1 MKKKLYITLLTTV
14 LIGMNACE
22 SSDLPIQHA
31 DSYDYITFAV
41 KTQKTQTRAQV
52 YEGYDASRH
61 PQTLGV
67 FGYYNLPAHNFTS
80 AEGTNYAIFNNETVN
95 YDKTSGNWKTNPE
108 RKWDDYKNNNFDFF
122 GYMPQ
127 NGQASLTKSSTQEST
142 YVLSIPYTI
151 PTINDKSSPILFE
164 KDLSKAPIICALPEH
179 KEGTT
184 AAGTE
189 KTFER
194 VVEMKFDQT
203 MTGYYLNF
211 QLDTRMNKLRHFRIK
226 GVKLYGTLPTG
237 GTLSRSYTFKENS
250 WTVEAIK
257 WTDLQTTG
265 FDATTGIAL
274 AKDKDAENPASPA
287 ANDTLY
293 LNDTKFRR
301 WGATFYAPSTTLFV
315 PTIAVTYDVTME
327 DENQKEITTR
337 KDVTSTI
344 ILNNQYFSTLKPEST
359 ATIYPINILIQP
371 RFLYVLADQ
380 DAWSG
385 FLLIDK

>member
-1 MKKKLYITLLTTV
+1 MKKKQYITLLTTV
-14 LIGMNACE
+14 LIGLNACE

-52 YEGYDASRH
+52 YEGYDANRH
-61 PQTLGV
+61 PHTLGV
-67 FGYYNLPAHNFTS
+67 FGYYNLPAHDFAS
-80 AEGTNYAIFNNETVN
+80 AEGTNHAIFNNETVN
-95 YDKTSGNWKTNPE
+95 YDETSGNWKTNPE

-127 NGQASLTKSSTQEST
+127 NAKASLTKSSTSEST

-151 PTINDKSSPILFE
+151 PLINDLSSPILFE
-164 KDLSKAPIICALPEH
+164 KDLREAPIICALPEH

-237 GTLSRSYTFKENS
+237 GTLSRSYTFNGNS
-250 WTVEAIK
+250 WTAEAIK
-257 WTDLQTTG
+257 WTDLQTKE
-265 FDATTGIAL
+265 FDATNGIAL
-274 AKDKDAENPASPA
+274 AKDKDAKNPAPPA
-287 ANDTLY
+287 ANDTLN

-301 WGATFYAPSTTLFV
+301 WGATFYAPSTTQFI

-327 DENQKEITTR
+327 DENKKEITTR

-385 FLLIDK
+385 FLLVDK

>member
-1 MKKKLYITLLTTV
+1 MKKKQYITLLTTV
-14 LIGMNACE
+14 LIGLNACE
-22 SSDLPIQHA
+22 SSDLPIQRA

-41 KTQKTQTRAQV
+41 KTQKNQTRAQV

-61 PQTLGV
+61 PHTLGV
-67 FGYYNLPAHNFTS
+67 FGYYNLSDHDFTS
-80 AEGTNYAIFNNETVN
+80 PEGTNQAIFNNETVK
-95 YDKTSGNWKTNPE
+95 YDTQSRNWKTEPE
-108 RKWDDYKNNNFDFF
+108 RKWDDYKSNNFDFF

-127 NGQASLTKSSTQEST
+127 NTQASLTKSSTSEST

-151 PTINDKSSPILFE
+151 PQLNDKASPILF
-164 KDLSKAPIICALPEH
+164 DLKQAPIICALPEH
-179 KEGTT
+179 KEGTP

-194 VVEMKFDQT
+194 VVEMRFDQT

-226 GVKLYGTLPTG
+226 GVKIYGTLPTG
-237 GTLSRSYTFKENS
+237 GTLLRSYTFKGNS
-250 WTVEAIK
+250 WTAEPIK
-257 WTDLQTTG
+257 WTDLQTTV

-274 AKDKDAENPASPA
+274 AKDKDAENPASPK
-287 ANDTLY
+287 DDETLN
-293 LNDTKFRR
+293 LNDTNFRR

-327 DENQKEITTR
+327 DENKTEVITR

-344 ILNNQYFSTLKPEST
+344 ILNQQYFSTLKPEST

-385 FLLIDK
+385 ILLVDK

>member
-1 MKKKLYITLLTTV
+1 MKKKQYITLLTTV

-52 YEGYDASRH
+52 YEGYDANRH
-61 PQTLGV
+61 PHTLGV
-67 FGYYNLPAHNFTS
+67 FGYYNLPDHNFAS
-80 AEGTNYAIFNNETVN
+80 AEGTNHAIFNNETVE
-95 YDKTSGNWKTNPE
+95 YDTQSGNWKTNPE

-127 NGQASLTKSSTQEST
+127 NAQASLLKPSATEST

-151 PTINDKSSPILFE
+151 PQLNDKASPILFE

-194 VVEMKFDQT
+194 VVEMRFDQT

-226 GVKLYGTLPTG
+226 GVKIYGTLPTG

-250 WTVEAIK
+250 WTAEAIK
-257 WTDLQTTG
+257 WTNLQTKE
-265 FDATTGIAL
+265 FDANNGIAL
-274 AKDKDAENPASPA
+274 AMNQDAKKTASPKDDETLNIDDKD
-287 ANDTLY
+287 
-293 LNDTKFRR
+293 FHR

-315 PTIAVTYDVTME
+315 PTIAVTYDVTMA
-327 DENQKEITTR
+327 DEKGKEVITR

-344 ILNNQYFSTLKPEST
+344 ILNQQYFSTLKPEST

>member
-1 MKKKLYITLLTTV
+1 
-14 LIGMNACE
+14 MNACE

-41 KTQKTQTRAQV
+41 KTQKPQTRAQV

-61 PQTLGV
+61 PHTLGV
-67 FGYYNLPAHNFTS
+67 FGYYNLPDHNFAS
-80 AEGTNYAIFNNETVN
+80 AEGTNQAIFNNETVE
-95 YDKTSGNWKTNPE
+95 YDTQSGNWKTDPE
-108 RKWDDYKNNNFDFF
+108 RKWDDYKSNNFDFF

-127 NGQASLTKSSTQEST
+127 NAQASLTKSSTQEST

-151 PTINDKSSPILFE
+151 PLIYDKPSPILFE

-226 GVKLYGTLPTG
+226 GVKIYGTLPTG
-237 GTLSRSYTFKENS
+237 GTLSRSYTYNGNS
-250 WTVEAIK
+250 WTAEPIK
-257 WTDLQTTG
+257 WTDLQTTE

-274 AKDKDAENPASPA
+274 AMTQNAEAPASPT
-287 ANDTLY
+287 DGETL
-293 LNDTKFRR
+293 NIDDTKFHR

-315 PTIAVTYDVTME
+315 PTIAVTYDVTMA
-327 DENQKEITTR
+327 DEKGTEVITR

-344 ILNNQYFSTLKPEST
+344 ILNQQYFSTLKPEST

>member
-61 PQTLGV
+61 PHTLGV
-67 FGYYNLPAHNFTS
+67 FGYYNLSAHDFAS
-80 AEGTNYAIFNNETVN
+80 AEGTNHAIFNNETVK
-95 YDKTSGNWKTNPE
+95 YTSGNWKTDPE
-108 RKWDDYKNNNFDFF
+108 RKWDDYNSNNFDFF
-122 GYMPQ
+122 GYMPK
-127 NGQASLTKSSTQEST
+127 NAQASLTKPSTSEST

-151 PTINDKSSPILFE
+151 PQINDKPSPILF
-164 KDLSKAPIICALPEH
+164 DLKQAPIICALPEH

-184 AAGTE
+184 ASGTE

-211 QLDTRMNKLRHFRIK
+211 QLDTKMNKLRHFRIK
-226 GVKLYGTLPTG
+226 GVKIYGKLPTG

-250 WTVEAIK
+250 WTAEAIK
-257 WTDLQTTG
+257 WTDLQTKE
-265 FDATTGIAL
+265 FDANNGIAL
-274 AKDKDAENPASPA
+274 AMKQDAETPASPT
-287 ANDTLY
+287 DSETL
-293 LNDTKFRR
+293 NIDDTKFHR
-301 WGATFYAPSTTLFV
+301 WGATFYAPSTTQFV
-315 PTIAVTYDVTME
+315 PTIAVTYDVTMA
-327 DENQKEITTR
+327 DENKKEITTR

-344 ILNNQYFSTLKPEST
+344 VLDKQYFETLKPEST

-385 FLLIDK
+385 FLLVDK

>member
-1 MKKKLYITLLTTV
+1 MKKKQYITLLTTV

-61 PQTLGV
+61 PHTLGV
-67 FGYYNLPAHNFTS
+67 FGYYNLPDHNFAS
-80 AEGTNYAIFNNETVN
+80 AEGTNQAIFNNETVE
-95 YDKTSGNWKTNPE
+95 YDTQSGNWKTDPE
-108 RKWDDYKNNNFDFF
+108 RKWDDYKSNNFDFF

-127 NGQASLTKSSTQEST
+127 NAQASLTKSSTQEST

-151 PTINDKSSPILFE
+151 PQLYGKASPILF
-164 KDLSKAPIICALPEH
+164 DLKQAPIICALPEH

-194 VVEMKFDQT
+194 VVEMRFDQT

-226 GVKLYGTLPTG
+226 GVKIYGTLPTG
-237 GTLSRSYTFKENS
+237 GTLSRSYTYNGNS
-250 WTVEAIK
+250 WTSESIK
-257 WTDLQTTG
+257 WTDLQTTE

-274 AKDKDAENPASPA
+274 AKDKDAENPASP
-287 ANDTLY
+287 DTLN

-315 PTIAVTYDVTME
+315 PTIAVTYDVTMA
-327 DENQKEITTR
+327 DEKGTEVITR

-344 ILNNQYFSTLKPEST
+344 ILNQQYFSTLKPEST

>member
-1 MKKKLYITLLTTV
+1 MKKKLYNTLLTMV

-41 KTQKTQTRAQV
+41 KTQKDQTRAQE

-61 PQTLGV
+61 PHTLGA
-67 FGYYNLPAHNFTS
+67 FGYYNLSAHDFTS
-80 AEGTNYAIFNNETVN
+80 AEGNAIFNNETVN
-95 YDKTSGNWKTNPE
+95 YDETSGNWKTNPE
-108 RKWDDYKNNNFDFF
+108 RKWDDYKSNNFDFF

-127 NGQASLTKSSTQEST
+127 NAQASLTKSSTSEST

-151 PTINDKSSPILFE
+151 PQLNDKASPILF
-164 KDLSKAPIICALPEH
+164 DLKLAPIICALPEH

-194 VVEMKFDQT
+194 VVEMRFDQT

-226 GVKLYGTLPTG
+226 GVKIYGTLPTG
-237 GTLSRSYTFKENS
+237 GTLSRSYTFKGNS
-250 WTVEAIK
+250 WTAEAIK
-257 WTDLQTTG
+257 WTDLQTTE

-274 AKDKDAENPASPA
+274 AMNQDAEKPASPK
-287 ANDTLY
+287 DGETL
-293 LNDTKFRR
+293 NIDDKDFHR

-315 PTIAVTYDVTME
+315 PTIAVTYDVTMA
-327 DENQKEITTR
+327 DENKTEVITR

-344 ILNNQYFSTLKPEST
+344 ILNQQYFSTLKPEST

>member
-122 GYMPQ
+122 GYMRQ
-127 NGQASLTKSSTQEST
+127 NGQASLTKASTQEST

>member
-1 MKKKLYITLLTTV
+1 MKKKLYNTLLTMV

-41 KTQKTQTRAQV
+41 KTQKDQTRAQV

-61 PQTLGV
+61 PHTLGA
-67 FGYYNLPAHNFTS
+67 FGYYNLSAHDFTS
-80 AEGTNYAIFNNETVN
+80 AEGNAIFNNETVN
-95 YDKTSGNWKTNPE
+95 YDETSGNWKTNPE
-108 RKWDDYKNNNFDFF
+108 RKWDDYKSNNFDFF

-127 NGQASLTKSSTQEST
+127 NAQASLTKSSTSEST

-151 PTINDKSSPILFE
+151 PQLNDKASPILF
-164 KDLSKAPIICALPEH
+164 DLKLAPIICALPEH

-194 VVEMKFDQT
+194 VVEMRFDQT

-226 GVKLYGTLPTG
+226 GVKIYGTLPTG
-237 GTLSRSYTFKENS
+237 GTLSRSYTFKGNS
-250 WTVEAIK
+250 WTAEAIK
-257 WTDLQTTG
+257 WTDLQTTE
-265 FDATTGIAL
+265 FDANTGIAL
-274 AKDKDAENPASPA
+274 AMNQDAENPASPK
-287 ANDTLY
+287 DDETL
-293 LNDTKFRR
+293 NIDDKDFRR

-315 PTIAVTYDVTME
+315 PTIAVTYDVTMA
-327 DENQKEITTR
+327 DEKEVITR
-337 KDVTSTI
+337 KNVTSTI
-344 ILNNQYFSTLKPEST
+344 VLNQQYFSTLKPEST

>member
-1 MKKKLYITLLTTV
+1 MKKKQYITLLTTV

-41 KTQKTQTRAQV
+41 KTQKTQTRAQE

-67 FGYYNLPAHNFTS
+67 FGYYNLPDHDFAS
-80 AEGTNYAIFNNETVN
+80 AEGTNDAIFNNETVE
-95 YDKTSGNWKTNPE
+95 YDTQSGNWKTDPE
-108 RKWDDYKNNNFDFF
+108 RKWDDYKSNNFDFF

-127 NGQASLTKSSTQEST
+127 NAQASLTKSSTQEST

-151 PTINDKSSPILFE
+151 PQLYGKASPILF
-164 KDLSKAPIICALPEH
+164 DLKQAPIICALPEH

-194 VVEMKFDQT
+194 VVEMRFDQT

-226 GVKLYGTLPTG
+226 GVKIYGTLPTE

-250 WTVEAIK
+250 WTAEAIK
-257 WTDLQTTG
+257 WTNLQTKE
-265 FDATTGIAL
+265 FDANNGIAL
-274 AKDKDAENPASPA
+274 AMNQDAENPASPK
-287 ANDTLY
+287 DDETL
-293 LNDTKFRR
+293 NIDDKDFRR

-327 DENQKEITTR
+327 DEKGTEVITR

-344 ILNNQYFSTLKPEST
+344 ILNQQYFSTLKPEST

>member
-41 KTQKTQTRAQV
+41 KTQKTQTRAQE

-61 PQTLGV
+61 PHTLGV
-67 FGYYNLPAHNFTS
+67 FGYYNLSAHDFAS
-80 AEGTNYAIFNNETVN
+80 AEGTNHAIFNNETVE
-95 YDKTSGNWKTNPE
+95 YDTQSGNWKTEPE
-108 RKWDDYKNNNFDFF
+108 RKWDDYKSNNFDFF

-127 NGQASLTKSSTQEST
+127 NTQASLTKSSTQEST

-151 PTINDKSSPILFE
+151 PQLNDKTSPILF
-164 KDLSKAPIICALPEH
+164 DLKQAPIICALPEH
-179 KEGTT
+179 KEGTA

-226 GVKLYGTLPTG
+226 GVKIYGTLPIG
-237 GTLSRSYTFKENS
+237 GTLLRSYTFKGNS
-250 WTVEAIK
+250 WTAEPIK
-257 WTDLQTTG
+257 WTDLQTTV

-274 AKDKDAENPASPA
+274 AKDKDAENPASPK
-287 ANDTLY
+287 DDETLN
-293 LNDTKFRR
+293 LNDTNFRR

-327 DENQKEITTR
+327 DENKTEVITR

-344 ILNNQYFSTLKPEST
+344 ILNQQYFSTLKPEST

-385 FLLIDK
+385 FLLVDK

>member
-61 PQTLGV
+61 PHTLGA
-67 FGYYNLPAHNFTS
+67 FGYYNLPAHDFAS
-80 AEGTNYAIFNNETVN
+80 AEGNAIFNNETVR
-95 YDKTSGNWKTNPE
+95 YDTQSGNWKTNPE
-108 RKWDDYKNNNFDFF
+108 RKWDDYKSNNFDFF

-127 NGQASLTKSSTQEST
+127 NTQASLTKSSTQEST

-151 PTINDKSSPILFE
+151 PLIYDKPSPILFE
-164 KDLSKAPIICALPEH
+164 KDLKQAPIICALPEH

-194 VVEMKFDQT
+194 VVEMRFDQT

-226 GVKLYGTLPTG
+226 GVKIYGTLPTG
-237 GTLSRSYTFKENS
+237 GTLSRSYTYNGNS
-250 WTVEAIK
+250 WTAEAIK
-257 WTDLQTTG
+257 WTNLQTKE
-265 FDATTGIAL
+265 FDANNGIAL
-274 AKDKDAENPASPA
+274 AMNQDAKKPASPK
-287 ANDTLY
+287 DDETL
-293 LNDTKFRR
+293 NIDDKDFHR

-315 PTIAVTYDVTME
+315 PTIAVTYDVTMA
-327 DENQKEITTR
+327 DEKGPEVITR

-344 ILNNQYFSTLKPEST
+344 ILNQQYFSTLKPEST

>member
-1 MKKKLYITLLTTV
+1 MKKKQYITLLTTV
-14 LIGMNACE
+14 LIGINACE

-67 FGYYNLPAHNFTS
+67 FGYYNLPDHNFAS
-80 AEGTNYAIFNNETVN
+80 AEGTNQAIFNNETVN
-95 YDKTSGNWKTNPE
+95 YDEKSGNWKTNPE

-127 NGQASLTKSSTQEST
+127 NVQASLTKPSTSEST
-142 YVLSIPYTI
+142 YVLSIPYTMQ
-151 PTINDKSSPILFE
+151 INGKSSPILFE

-211 QLDTRMNKLRHFRIK
+211 QLDTRMNKLRHFRIR
-226 GVKLYGTLPTG
+226 GVKIYGTLPTG

-250 WTVEAIK
+250 WTAEAIK
-257 WTDLQTTG
+257 WTNLQTTV
-265 FDATTGIAL
+265 FDANNGIAL
-274 AKDKDAENPASPA
+274 AMKQDAEKLASPKDGETLNIDDKD
-287 ANDTLY
+287 
-293 LNDTKFRR
+293 FRR
-301 WGATFYAPSTTLFV
+301 WGATFYALSTTLFI
-315 PTIAVTYDVTME
+315 PTIAVTYDVTMA
-327 DENQKEITTR
+327 DEKGPEVITR

-344 ILNNQYFSTLKPEST
+344 VLNQQYFSTLKPEST

-371 RFLYVLADQ
+371 RFLYVLSDQ

>member
-1 MKKKLYITLLTTV
+1 MKKKQYITLLTTV
-14 LIGMNACE
+14 LIGLNACE
-22 SSDLPIQHA
+22 SSDLPIQRA

-61 PQTLGV
+61 PHTLGV
-67 FGYYNLPAHNFTS
+67 FGYYNLPDHNFTS
-80 AEGTNYAIFNNETVN
+80 AEGNAIFNNETVN
-95 YDKTSGNWKTNPE
+95 YDKTSGNWKTTPE
-108 RKWDDYKNNNFDFF
+108 RKWDDYKSNNFDFF

-127 NGQASLTKSSTQEST
+127 NAQASLTKSSTSEST

-151 PTINDKSSPILFE
+151 QINDKASPILF
-164 KDLSKAPIICALPEH
+164 DLKQAPIICALPDH

-189 KTFER
+189 KTFAR

-226 GVKLYGTLPTG
+226 GVKIYGTLPTG
-237 GTLSRSYTFKENS
+237 GTLSRSYTFKEKS
-250 WTVEAIK
+250 WTAEAIK
-257 WTDLQTTG
+257 WTDLQTKE
-265 FDATTGIAL
+265 FNAANGIAL
-274 AKDKDAENPASPA
+274 AKDAANPASPKEGE
-287 ANDTLY
+287 TLDIDDQDFY
-293 LNDTKFRR
+293 R

-327 DENQKEITTR
+327 DEKGTEVTTR

-344 ILNNQYFSTLKPEST
+344 ILNQQYFSTLNPEST

-385 FLLIDK
+385 FLLVDK

>member
-1 MKKKLYITLLTTV
+1 MKKKLYNTLLTMV

-41 KTQKTQTRAQV
+41 KTQKDQTRAQE

-61 PQTLGV
+61 PHTLGA
-67 FGYYNLPAHNFTS
+67 FGYYNLSAHDFTS
-80 AEGTNYAIFNNETVN
+80 AEGNAIFNNETVN
-95 YDKTSGNWKTNPE
+95 YDETSGNWKTNPE
-108 RKWDDYKNNNFDFF
+108 RKWDDYKSNNFDFF

-127 NGQASLTKSSTQEST
+127 NAQASLTKSSTSEST

-151 PTINDKSSPILFE
+151 PQLNDKASPILF
-164 KDLSKAPIICALPEH
+164 DLKLAPIICALPEH

-194 VVEMKFDQT
+194 VVEMRFDQT

-226 GVKLYGTLPTG
+226 GVKIYGTLPTG
-237 GTLSRSYTFKENS
+237 GTLSRSYTFKGNS
-250 WTVEAIK
+250 WTAEAIK
-257 WTDLQTTG
+257 WTDLQTTE

-274 AKDKDAENPASPA
+274 AMNQDAEKPASPK
-287 ANDTLY
+287 DGETL
-293 LNDTKFRR
+293 NIDDKDFHR

-315 PTIAVTYDVTME
+315 PTIAVTYDVTMA
-327 DENQKEITTR
+327 DEKGTEVITR

-344 ILNNQYFSTLKPEST
+344 ILNQQYFSTLKPEST

>member
-1 MKKKLYITLLTTV
+1 MKKKQYITLLTTV

-61 PQTLGV
+61 PHTLGV
-67 FGYYNLPAHNFTS
+67 FGYYNLPDHNFAS
-80 AEGTNYAIFNNETVN
+80 AEGTNQAIFNNETVK
-95 YDKTSGNWKTNPE
+95 YDTLSGNWKTNPE

-127 NGQASLTKSSTQEST
+127 NKQASLTKSSTSEST

-151 PTINDKSSPILFE
+151 PQLNDKASPILF
-164 KDLSKAPIICALPEH
+164 DLKQAPIICALPEH

-226 GVKLYGTLPTG
+226 GVKIYGTLPTG

-250 WTVEAIK
+250 WTAEPIK
-257 WTDLQTTG
+257 WTNLQTKE

-287 ANDTLY
+287 ANDTLN

-301 WGATFYAPSTTLFV
+301 WGATFYAPSTTQFI

-327 DENQKEITTR
+327 DEKGKEVITR
-337 KDVTSTI
+337 KNVTSTI
-344 ILNNQYFSTLKPEST
+344 ILDKQYFDTLNPEST

-385 FLLIDK
+385 FLLVDK

>member
-1 MKKKLYITLLTTV
+1 MKKKLYNTLLTMA

-31 DSYDYITFAV
+31 DSYDYITFDV
-41 KTQKTQTRAQV
+41 KTQKNQTRAQE

-61 PQTLGV
+61 PHTLGA
-67 FGYYNLPAHNFTS
+67 FGYYNLSAHDFTS
-80 AEGTNYAIFNNETVN
+80 AEGNAIFNNETVE
-95 YDKTSGNWKTNPE
+95 YDTLSGNWKTNPE
-108 RKWDDYKNNNFDFF
+108 RKWDDYKSNNFDFF

-127 NGQASLTKSSTQEST
+127 NKQASLTKPSATEST

-151 PTINDKSSPILFE
+151 PQLNDKASPILF
-164 KDLSKAPIICALPEH
+164 DLKQAPIICALPEH

-226 GVKLYGTLPTG
+226 GVKIYGTLPKG

-250 WTVEAIK
+250 WTAEAIK
-257 WTDLQTTG
+257 WTDLQTTV

-274 AKDKDAENPASPA
+274 AKDKDAKNPASPT
-287 ANDTLY
+287 DGETL
-293 LNDTKFRR
+293 NIDDTKFRR
-301 WGATFYAPSTTLFV
+301 WGATFYAPSTTQFI
-315 PTIAVTYDVTME
+315 PTIAVTYDVTMA
-327 DENQKEITTR
+327 DGKEVITR

-344 ILNNQYFSTLKPEST
+344 ILDKQYFETLKPEST

-385 FLLIDK
+385 FLLVDK

>member
-1 MKKKLYITLLTTV
+1 MKKKQYITLLTTV

-41 KTQKTQTRAQV
+41 KTQKNQTRAQE

-61 PQTLGV
+61 PHTLGV
-67 FGYYNLPAHNFTS
+67 FGYYNLSDHDFAS
-80 AEGTNYAIFNNETVN
+80 AEGTNQAIFNNEKVN
-95 YDKTSGNWKTNPE
+95 YDEISGNWKTNPE
-108 RKWDDYKNNNFDFF
+108 RKWDDYNSNNFDFF

-127 NGQASLTKSSTQEST
+127 NAQASLTKSSTSEST

-151 PTINDKSSPILFE
+151 PQLYDKDSPILF
-164 KDLSKAPIICALPEH
+164 DLKQAPIICALPEH

-194 VVEMKFDQT
+194 VVEMRFDQT

-226 GVKLYGTLPTG
+226 GVKIYGTLPTG
-237 GTLSRSYTFKENS
+237 GTLSRSYTYNGNS
-250 WTVEAIK
+250 WTAEAIK
-257 WTDLQTTG
+257 WTDLQTKE
-265 FDATTGIAL
+265 FDANNGIAL
-274 AKDKDAENPASPA
+274 AKDAESPASPA
-287 ANDTLY
+287 ANDTLN
-293 LNDTKFRR
+293 LNDTKFRS
-301 WGATFYAPSTTLFV
+301 WGATFYAPSTTQFI

-327 DENQKEITTR
+327 DENKTEVITR

-344 ILNNQYFSTLKPEST
+344 ILNQKYFSTLKPEST

-385 FLLIDK
+385 FLLVDK

>member
-1 MKKKLYITLLTTV
+1 MKIKQYITLLTTV
-14 LIGMNACE
+14 LIGLNACE

-41 KTQKTQTRAQV
+41 KTQKTQTRAQE

-67 FGYYNLPAHNFTS
+67 FGYYNLPDHNFTS
-80 AEGTNYAIFNNETVN
+80 AEGTSHAIFNNETVN

-127 NGQASLTKSSTQEST
+127 NAQASLTKSSTSEST

-151 PTINDKSSPILFE
+151 QINGNLSPILF
-164 KDLSKAPIICALPEH
+164 DLKQAPIICAQPEH

-184 AAGTE
+184 AGGTE

-194 VVEMKFDQT
+194 VVEMRFDQT

-237 GTLSRSYTFKENS
+237 GTLSRSYTFNGNS
-250 WTVEAIK
+250 WTAEAIK
-257 WTDLQTTG
+257 WTDLQTKE
-265 FDATTGIAL
+265 FDATNGIAL
-274 AKDKDAENPASPA
+274 AKDKDAKNPAPPA
-287 ANDTLY
+287 ANDTLN

-327 DENQKEITTR
+327 DENKKEITTR

>member
-1 MKKKLYITLLTTV
+1 MKKKQYITLLTMV

-41 KTQKTQTRAQV
+41 KTQKTQTRAQE

-61 PQTLGV
+61 PHTLGV
-67 FGYYNLPAHNFTS
+67 FGYYNLPDHNFAS
-80 AEGTNYAIFNNETVN
+80 AEGTNQAIFNNETVE
-95 YDKTSGNWKTNPE
+95 YDTQSGNWKTNPE
-108 RKWDDYKNNNFDFF
+108 RKWDDFKSNNFDFF

-127 NGQASLTKSSTQEST
+127 NKQASLTKSSTSEST

-151 PTINDKSSPILFE
+151 PQLNDKTSPILF
-164 KDLSKAPIICALPEH
+164 DLKQAPIICALPEH

-189 KTFER
+189 KTFAR

-226 GVKLYGTLPTG
+226 GVKIYGTLPTR
-237 GTLSRSYTFKENS
+237 GTLSRSYTYNGNS
-250 WTVEAIK
+250 WTAEAIK
-257 WTDLQTTG
+257 WTDLQTKE
-265 FDATTGIAL
+265 FDANNGIAL
-274 AKDKDAENPASPA
+274 AKDKDAENPALPA
-287 ANDTLY
+287 ANDTLN

-315 PTIAVTYDVTME
+315 PTIAVTYDVTMA
-327 DENQKEITTR
+327 DEKEVITR

-344 ILNNQYFSTLKPEST
+344 ILNQQYFETLKPEST

-385 FLLIDK
+385 FLLVDK

>member
-1 MKKKLYITLLTTV
+1 MKKKQYITLLTMV
-14 LIGMNACE
+14 LIGINACE

-41 KTQKTQTRAQV
+41 KTQKPQTRAQV

-61 PQTLGV
+61 PHTLGA
-67 FGYYNLPAHNFTS
+67 FGYYNLPDHNFES
-80 AEGTNYAIFNNETVN
+80 AEGTNQAIFNNETVK
-95 YDKTSGNWKTNPE
+95 YDTLSGNWKTNPE

-127 NGQASLTKSSTQEST
+127 NKQASLTKPSTSEST
-142 YVLSIPYTI
+142 YVLSIPYTMQ
-151 PTINDKSSPILFE
+151 INGKASPILF
-164 KDLSKAPIICALPEH
+164 DLKQAPIICALPEH
-179 KEGTT
+179 KEGTP

-226 GVKLYGTLPTG
+226 GVKIYGTLPKG

-250 WTVEAIK
+250 WTAEAIK
-257 WTDLQTTG
+257 WTDLQTTV

-274 AKDKDAENPASPA
+274 AKDKDAKNPASPT
-287 ANDTLY
+287 DGETL
-293 LNDTKFRR
+293 NIDDTKFRR
-301 WGATFYAPSTTLFV
+301 WGATFYAPSTTQFI

-327 DENQKEITTR
+327 DEKGKEVITR
-337 KDVTSTI
+337 KNVTSTI
-344 ILNNQYFSTLKPEST
+344 ILDKQYFSTLKPEST

-385 FLLIDK
+385 FLLVDK

>member
-1 MKKKLYITLLTTV
+1 MKKKQYITLLTTV
-14 LIGMNACE
+14 LIGINACE

-95 YDKTSGNWKTNPE
+95 YDKTSGNWKTDPE

-151 PTINDKSSPILFE
+151 PQLYDKSSPILFE

-226 GVKLYGTLPTG
+226 GVKIYGTLPTG
-237 GTLSRSYTFKENS
+237 GNLSRSYTYKENS
-250 WTVEAIK
+250 WTAEAIK
-257 WTDLQTTG
+257 WTDLKTTE
-265 FDATTGIAL
+265 FDANNGIAL
-274 AKDKDAENPASPA
+274 AKDKDAEYPASPA
-287 ANDTLY
+287 ANDTLN

-327 DENQKEITTR
+327 DENKKEITTR
-337 KDVTSTI
+337 ENVTSTI
-344 ILNNQYFSTLKPEST
+344 ILDNKYFSTLKPEST

-385 FLLIDK
+385 FLLVDK

>member
-1 MKKKLYITLLTTV
+1 MKKKLYNTLLTMV

-41 KTQKTQTRAQV
+41 KTQKNQTRAQE

-61 PQTLGV
+61 PHTLGA
-67 FGYYNLPAHNFTS
+67 FGYYNLSAHDFTS
-80 AEGTNYAIFNNETVN
+80 AEGNAIFNNETVN
-95 YDKTSGNWKTNPE
+95 YDETSGNWKTNPE
-108 RKWDDYKNNNFDFF
+108 RKWDDYNSNNFDFF

-127 NGQASLTKSSTQEST
+127 NEQASLTKSSTSEST

-151 PTINDKSSPILFE
+151 PQINGKDSPILF
-164 KDLSKAPIICALPEH
+164 DLKLAPIICALPEH

-194 VVEMKFDQT
+194 VVKMRFDQT

-226 GVKLYGTLPTG
+226 GVKIYGTLPTG
-237 GTLSRSYTFKENS
+237 GTLSRSYTYNGNS
-250 WTVEAIK
+250 WTAEAIK

-287 ANDTLY
+287 ANDTLN

-315 PTIAVTYDVTME
+315 PTIAVTYDVTMA
-327 DENQKEITTR
+327 DEKEVITR

-344 ILNNQYFSTLKPEST
+344 ILDKQYFETLKPEST

-371 RFLYVLADQ
+371 RYLYVLADQ

-385 FLLIDK
+385 FLLVDK

>member
-41 KTQKTQTRAQV
+41 KTQKPQTRAQV

-226 GVKLYGTLPTG
+226 GVKIYGTLPTG

-250 WTVEAIK
+250 WTAEAIK
-257 WTDLQTTG
+257 WTDLQTKE

-274 AKDKDAENPASPA
+274 AKDKDAGNPASPA
-287 ANDTLY
+287 ANDTLN

-301 WGATFYAPSTTLFV
+301 WGATFYAPSTTQFI

-327 DENQKEITTR
+327 DEKGTEVTTR
-337 KDVTSTI
+337 KNVTSTI

>member
-1 MKKKLYITLLTTV
+1 MKKKQYITLLTTV
-14 LIGMNACE
+14 LIGLNACE
-22 SSDLPIQHA
+22 SSELPIQHA

-61 PQTLGV
+61 PHTLGV
-67 FGYYNLPAHNFTS
+67 FGYYNLPAHDFAS
-80 AEGTNYAIFNNETVN
+80 AEGTNHAIFNNETVN

-108 RKWDDYKNNNFDFF
+108 RKWDDYKSNNFDFF

-127 NGQASLTKSSTQEST
+127 NAQASLTKSSTSEST

-151 PTINDKSSPILFE
+151 QINGNPSPILF
-164 KDLSKAPIICALPEH
+164 DLKQAPIICAQPEH

-184 AAGTE
+184 AGGTE

-211 QLDTRMNKLRHFRIK
+211 QLDTRMNKLRHFRIR
-226 GVKLYGTLPTG
+226 GVKIYGKLPIG

-250 WTVEAIK
+250 WTAEAIK
-257 WTDLQTTG
+257 WTDLQTTN
-265 FDATTGIAL
+265 FDASTGIAL
-274 AKDKDAENPASPA
+274 AKNPASPA
-287 ANDTLY
+287 ANDTLN

-315 PTIAVTYDVTME
+315 PTIAVTYDVMME
-327 DENQKEITTR
+327 DEKGTEVTTR

-344 ILNNQYFSTLKPEST
+344 ILNQQYFSTLKPEST

-385 FLLIDK
+385 FLLVDK

>member
-1 MKKKLYITLLTTV
+1 MKKEQYITLLTTV
-14 LIGMNACE
+14 LIGINACE

-41 KTQKTQTRAQV
+41 KTQKAQTRAQE

-61 PQTLGV
+61 PHTLGV

-80 AEGTNYAIFNNETVN
+80 AEGTNHAIFNNETVE
-95 YDKTSGNWKTNPE
+95 YDTQSGNWKTNPE

-127 NGQASLTKSSTQEST
+127 NAQASLTKSSTSEST

-151 PTINDKSSPILFE
+151 PQLNGKASPILF
-164 KDLSKAPIICALPEH
+164 DLKQAPIICALPEH

-184 AAGTE
+184 AVGTE

-226 GVKLYGTLPTG
+226 GVKIYGKLPTG
-237 GTLSRSYTFKENS
+237 GTLSRSYTFKGNS
-250 WTVEAIK
+250 WTAESIK
-257 WTDLQTTG
+257 WTDLQTTE
-265 FDATTGIAL
+265 FDATNGIAL
-274 AKDKDAENPASPA
+274 AMKQDAENPASPT
-287 ANDTLY
+287 DGETL
-293 LNDTKFRR
+293 NIDDTKFHR

-327 DENQKEITTR
+327 DEKGTEVITR

-344 ILNNQYFSTLKPEST
+344 ILDKQYFVTLKPEST

>member
-1 MKKKLYITLLTTV
+1 MKKKQYITLLTTV
-14 LIGMNACE
+14 LIGLNACE
-22 SSDLPIQHA
+22 SSDLPIQRA

-41 KTQKTQTRAQV
+41 KTQKTQTRAQE

-67 FGYYNLPAHNFTS
+67 FGYYNLPDHDFTS
-80 AEGTNYAIFNNETVN
+80 AEGNAIFNNETVN

-108 RKWDDYKNNNFDFF
+108 RKWDDYKSNNFDFF

-127 NGQASLTKSSTQEST
+127 NAQASLTKSSTSEST

-151 PTINDKSSPILFE
+151 QINDKPSPILF
-164 KDLSKAPIICALPEH
+164 DLKQAPIICALPVH

-226 GVKLYGTLPTG
+226 GVKIYGTLPTG
-237 GTLSRSYTFKENS
+237 GTLSRSYTFNGKS
-250 WTVEAIK
+250 WTPEAIK
-257 WTDLQTTG
+257 WTDLQTTN
-265 FDATTGIAL
+265 FDVSTGIAL
-274 AKDKDAENPASPA
+274 PKDQDAEKPASPA
-287 ANDTLY
+287 ANDTLN

-327 DENQKEITTR
+327 DENKKEITTR
-337 KDVTSTI
+337 KEVTSTI
-344 ILNNQYFSTLKPEST
+344 ILNQQYFSTLKPEST

-385 FLLIDK
+385 FLLVDK

>member
-1 MKKKLYITLLTTV
+1 MKKKQYITLLTTV

-61 PQTLGV
+61 PHTLGV
-67 FGYYNLPAHNFTS
+67 FGYYNLPDYNFTS
-80 AEGTNYAIFNNETVN
+80 AEGTNHAIFNNETVE
-95 YDKTSGNWKTNPE
+95 YDTQSGNWKTTPE
-108 RKWDDYKNNNFDFF
+108 RKWDDYNSNNFDFF

-127 NGQASLTKSSTQEST
+127 NKQASLTKSSTSEST

-151 PTINDKSSPILFE
+151 PQLKEQASPILF
-164 KDLSKAPIICALPEH
+164 DLKQAPIICALPEH
-179 KEGTT
+179 KEGTA

-194 VVEMKFDQT
+194 VVEMRFDQT

-226 GVKLYGTLPTG
+226 GVKIYGTLPTG

-250 WTVEAIK
+250 WTAEAIK
-257 WTDLQTTG
+257 WTDLQTKE

-287 ANDTLY
+287 ANDTLN

-301 WGATFYAPSTTLFV
+301 WGATFYAPSTTQFI

-327 DENQKEITTR
+327 DEKGKEVITR
-337 KDVTSTI
+337 KNVTSTI
-344 ILNNQYFSTLKPEST
+344 ILDKQYFDTLNPEST

-385 FLLIDK
+385 FLLVDK

>member
-22 SSDLPIQHA
+22 SNDLPIQHA

-80 AEGTNYAIFNNETVN
+80 AEGTNIAIFNNQTVE
-95 YDKTSGNWKTNPE
+95 YDTQSGNWKTDSE

-127 NGQASLTKSSTQEST
+127 NVQASLTKSSTQEST

-226 GVKLYGTLPTG
+226 GVKIYGTLPTG

-250 WTVEAIK
+250 WTAEAIK

-287 ANDTLY
+287 TTDTLN

-315 PTIAVTYDVTME
+315 PTIAVTYDVTMA
-327 DENQKEITTR
+327 DEKEVITR

-344 ILNNQYFSTLKPEST
+344 ILDKQYFETLKPEST

-371 RFLYVLADQ
+371 RYLYVLADQ

-385 FLLIDK
+385 FLLVDK

>member
-1 MKKKLYITLLTTV
+1 MKKKQYITLLTTV
-14 LIGMNACE
+14 LIGLNACE

-41 KTQKTQTRAQV
+41 KTQKTQTRAQE

-127 NGQASLTKSSTQEST
+127 NGQASLTKPSTSEST
-142 YVLSIPYTI
+142 YVLSIPYTMQ
-151 PTINDKSSPILFE
+151 INGKASPILF
-164 KDLSKAPIICALPEH
+164 DLKQAPIICALPEH

-226 GVKLYGTLPTG
+226 GVKIYGTLPTG

-250 WTVEAIK
+250 WTAEAIK
-257 WTDLQTTG
+257 WTDLQTKE

-287 ANDTLY
+287 ANDTLN

-301 WGATFYAPSTTLFV
+301 WGATFYAPSTTQFI

-327 DENQKEITTR
+327 DEKGKEVITR
-337 KDVTSTI
+337 KNVTSTI
-344 ILNNQYFSTLKPEST
+344 ILDKQYFDTLNPENT

>member
-1 MKKKLYITLLTTV
+1 MKKKQYITLLTMV

-41 KTQKTQTRAQV
+41 KTQKTQTRAQE

-61 PQTLGV
+61 PHTLGA
-67 FGYYNLPAHNFTS
+67 FGYYNLSAHDFAST
-80 AEGTNYAIFNNETVN
+80 EGTNHAIFNNETVD

-108 RKWDDYKNNNFDFF
+108 RKWDDYKSNNFDFF

-127 NGQASLTKSSTQEST
+127 NKQASLTKSSTSEST

-151 PTINDKSSPILFE
+151 PLINDKPSPILFE

-226 GVKLYGTLPTG
+226 GVKIYGTLPTG

-250 WTVEAIK
+250 WTAEAIK
-257 WTDLQTTG
+257 WTDLQTTV
-265 FDATTGIAL
+265 FDANNGIPL
-274 AKDKDAENPASPA
+274 AKDKDAKKTASPT
-287 ANDTLY
+287 DGETL
-293 LNDTKFRR
+293 NIDDTKFHR

-327 DENQKEITTR
+327 DENKTEVITR
-337 KDVTSTI
+337 ENVTSTI
-344 ILNNQYFSTLKPEST
+344 ILDKQYFETLKPEST

-385 FLLIDK
+385 FLLVDK

>member
-1 MKKKLYITLLTTV
+1 MKKKQYITLLTTV

-61 PQTLGV
+61 PHTLGV
-67 FGYYNLPAHNFTS
+67 FGYYNLPDHNFAS
-80 AEGTNYAIFNNETVN
+80 AEGTNQAIFNNETVE
-95 YDKTSGNWKTNPE
+95 YDTQSGNWKTNPE
-108 RKWDDYKNNNFDFF
+108 RKWDDYNSNNFDFF

-127 NGQASLTKSSTQEST
+127 NAQASLLKPSATEST

-151 PTINDKSSPILFE
+151 PQLNDKASPILF
-164 KDLSKAPIICALPEH
+164 DLKQAPIICALPEH

-194 VVEMKFDQT
+194 VVEMRFDQT

-226 GVKLYGTLPTG
+226 GVKIYGTLPTG
-237 GTLSRSYTFKENS
+237 GTLSRSYTYKGNS
-250 WTVEAIK
+250 WTAEAIK
-257 WTDLQTTG
+257 WTELQTTE

-274 AKDKDAENPASPA
+274 AMNQDAEKLASPKDGETLNIDDKD
-287 ANDTLY
+287 
-293 LNDTKFRR
+293 FHR

-315 PTIAVTYDVTME
+315 PTIAVTYDVTMA
-327 DENQKEITTR
+327 DEKGTEVITR

-344 ILNNQYFSTLKPEST
+344 VLNQQYFSTLKPEST

>member
-1 MKKKLYITLLTTV
+1 MKKKQYITLLTTV

-52 YEGYDASRH
+52 YEGYDASKH
-61 PQTLGV
+61 PHTLGV
-67 FGYYNLPAHNFTS
+67 FGYYNLPDHNFAS
-80 AEGTNYAIFNNETVN
+80 AEGTNQAIFNNETVK
-95 YDKTSGNWKTNPE
+95 YDTQSGNWKTDPE
-108 RKWDDYKNNNFDFF
+108 RKWDDYKSNNFDFF

-127 NGQASLTKSSTQEST
+127 NAQASLTKSSTQEST

-151 PTINDKSSPILFE
+151 PQLNGKASPILFE

-194 VVEMKFDQT
+194 VVEMRFDQT

-211 QLDTRMNKLRHFRIK
+211 QLDTRMNKLRHFRIR
-226 GVKLYGTLPTG
+226 GVKIYGTLPTG
-237 GTLSRSYTFKENS
+237 GTLSRSYTYNGNS
-250 WTVEAIK
+250 WTAEAIK
-257 WTDLQTTG
+257 WTDPQTTE

-287 ANDTLY
+287 ANDTLN
-293 LNDTKFRR
+293 LNDTKFRS

-315 PTIAVTYDVTME
+315 PTIAVTYDVTMA
-327 DENQKEITTR
+327 DEKGTEVITR

-344 ILNNQYFSTLKPEST
+344 ILNQQYFSTLKPEST

>member
-1 MKKKLYITLLTTV
+1 MKKKQYITLLTTV

-61 PQTLGV
+61 PHTLGV
-67 FGYYNLPAHNFTS
+67 FGYYNLPAHNFAS
-80 AEGTNYAIFNNETVN
+80 AEGTNIAIFNNQTVE
-95 YDKTSGNWKTNPE
+95 YDTQSGNWKTDPE

-127 NGQASLTKSSTQEST
+127 NVQASLTKSSTSEST

-151 PTINDKSSPILFE
+151 PQLNDKASPILF
-164 KDLSKAPIICALPEH
+164 DLKQAPIICALPEH

-226 GVKLYGTLPTG
+226 GVKIYGTLPTG

-250 WTVEAIK
+250 WTAEAIK
-257 WTDLQTTG
+257 WTNLQTKE
-265 FDATTGIAL
+265 FDANNGIAL
-274 AKDKDAENPASPA
+274 AMNQDAKKTASPT
-287 ANDTLY
+287 DGETL
-293 LNDTKFRR
+293 NIDDTKFHR

-327 DENQKEITTR
+327 DEKGKEVITR
-337 KDVTSTI
+337 KNVTSTI
-344 ILNNQYFSTLKPEST
+344 ILDKQYFDTLNPEST

-385 FLLIDK
+385 FLLVDK

>member
-1 MKKKLYITLLTTV
+1 MKKKQYITLLTTV
-14 LIGMNACE
+14 LIGLNACE

-41 KTQKTQTRAQV
+41 KTQKTQTRAQE
-52 YEGYDASRH
+52 YEGYDANRH

-95 YDKTSGNWKTNPE
+95 YDTLSGNWKTDPE

-127 NGQASLTKSSTQEST
+127 NAQASLLKPSATEST

-151 PTINDKSSPILFE
+151 PLINDLSSPILFE
-164 KDLSKAPIICALPEH
+164 KDLREAPIICALPEH

-226 GVKLYGTLPTG
+226 GVKIYGTLPTG

-250 WTVEAIK
+250 WTAEPIK
-257 WTDLQTTG
+257 WTNLQTTE
-265 FDATTGIAL
+265 FDANNGIAL
-274 AKDKDAENPASPA
+274 AKDKDAGNPTSPT
-287 ANDTLY
+287 DGETL
-293 LNDTKFRR
+293 NIDDKDFHR
-301 WGATFYAPSTTLFV
+301 WGATFYAPSTTLFI
-315 PTIAVTYDVTME
+315 PTIAVTYDVTMA
-327 DENQKEITTR
+327 DGKEVITR

-344 ILNNQYFSTLKPEST
+344 ILDKQYFSTLKPEST

-385 FLLIDK
+385 FLLVDK

>member
-1 MKKKLYITLLTTV
+1 MKKKQYITLLTTV
-14 LIGMNACE
+14 LIGINACE

-67 FGYYNLPAHNFTS
+67 FGYYNLPDHNFAS
-80 AEGTNYAIFNNETVN
+80 AEGTNQAIFNNETVE
-95 YDKTSGNWKTNPE
+95 YDTQSGNWKTNPE
-108 RKWDDYKNNNFDFF
+108 RKWDDYKSNNFDFF
-122 GYMPQ
+122 GYMPK
-127 NGQASLTKSSTQEST
+127 NEHASLTKSSTPEST

-151 PTINDKSSPILFE
+151 PQLNGKASPILF
-164 KDLSKAPIICALPEH
+164 DLKQAPIICALPEH

-211 QLDTRMNKLRHFRIK
+211 QLDTRMNKLRHFRIR
-226 GVKLYGTLPTG
+226 GVKIYGTLPTG
-237 GTLSRSYTFKENS
+237 GTLSRSYTYNGNS
-250 WTVEAIK
+250 WTAEAIK
-257 WTDLQTTG
+257 WTDLQTTV
-265 FDATTGIAL
+265 FDANNGIAL
-274 AKDKDAENPASPA
+274 AKDKDAEYPASPV
-287 ANDTLY
+287 ANDTLN

-315 PTIAVTYDVTME
+315 PTIAVTYDVTMA
-327 DENQKEITTR
+327 DEKGTEVITR

-344 ILNNQYFSTLKPEST
+344 ILNQQYFSTLKPEST

>member
-1 MKKKLYITLLTTV
+1 MKKKQYITLLTMV

-67 FGYYNLPAHNFTS
+67 FGYYN
-80 AEGTNYAIFNNETVN
+80 AEGTNHAIFNNETVE
-95 YDKTSGNWKTNPE
+95 YDTQSGNWKTNPE
-108 RKWDDYKNNNFDFF
+108 RKWDDYNSNNFDFF

-127 NGQASLTKSSTQEST
+127 NEQASLTKSSTSEST

-151 PTINDKSSPILFE
+151 PQLNGKASPILF
-164 KDLSKAPIICALPEH
+164 DLKLAPIICALPEH

-226 GVKLYGTLPTG
+226 GVKIYGTLPTG

-250 WTVEAIK
+250 WTAEAIK
-257 WTDLQTTG
+257 WTDLQTKE

-287 ANDTLY
+287 ANDTLN

-301 WGATFYAPSTTLFV
+301 WGATFYAPSTTQFI

-327 DENQKEITTR
+327 DEKGKEVITR
-337 KDVTSTI
+337 KNVTSTI
-344 ILNNQYFSTLKPEST
+344 ILDKQYFDTLNPEST

-385 FLLIDK
+385 FLLVDK